1 VPGGGL
7 ASGANRWI
15 ACRPGFFSLSAY
27 SPACFAAYSC
37 NIFERPSIPAN
48 CSSFLLWSLGSRNT
62 FAEYLRPLCQTEWI
76 VYAKRP
82 FAGAEQVLDYL
93 ARYTHRVA
101 ISNNRLLN
109 IKDGK
114 VIFRWKDYRHYD
126 QPRTMTLAPITGSYP
141 VRIDDS

>member
-1 VPGGGL
+1 VDRLPPGLLFPVRVLSCLFRRLFLQYLRAAFDTGQL
-7 ASGANRWI
+7 Q
-15 ACRPGFFSLSAY
+15 FFSTL
-27 SPACFAAYSC
+27 
-37 NIFERPSIPAN
+37 E
-48 CSSFLLWSLGSRNT
+48 SLGSRNT